1 MQSNRLPVLLVVFIS
16 LLTPATYAA
25 AQTEAVLHNFADNG
39 TDGYQTYSSLVFDA
53 SGNLYGTTP
62 KGGTHTDCYG
72 ENIGCGTVFE
82 LSPAVGGGWTEN
94 ILYNFGGTS
103 TDGTNPYGT
112 LIFDTAGNLYG
123 TTEGGGTGVCDQG
136 ENSCGT
142 VFELKPK
149 AGGGWEE
156 KVLYNFG
163 STSTDGYYP
172 GAGLIFDAT
181 GNLYGTTSRGGT
193 YGFGTVF
200 ELTHTADGSWT
211 EKVLHRFNGTDD
223 GEIPLASLVF
233 DPAGNLYGTTSDGG
247 SFHAGG
253 IFELKRGAGG
263 SWTTKMLHFFNDGD
277 GRTPYASLIL
287 DAAGNLYGTTQI
299 GGPNHGGT
307 VFELTQTAGGKWGET
322 VLHGFDNKSG
332 DGYEP
337 LAGVIFDHN
346 GNLFGTTFV
355 GGTGGCRDGCGTIFE
370 LTPAAGGGWTETLYS
385 FPGYANGYWPAS
397 GLIFDAKGDLYGTT
411 VNGGT
416 DTGCA
421 CGTVFEF
428 TP

>member
-1 MQSNRLPVLLVVFIS
+1 MQSNRLPVLLLVFTSS
-16 LLTPATYAA
+16 LALATYAS

-39 TDGYQTYSSLVFDA
+39 TDGYQTYSPLVFDA
-53 SGNLYGTTP
+53 SGNLYGTTLD
-62 KGGTHTDCYG
+62 GGTHTNCYG

-103 TDGTNPYGT
+103 TDGTNPSGA
-112 LIFDTAGNLYG
+112 LIFDATGNLYG
-123 TTEGGGTGVCDQG
+123 ITEGGGTGVCDQG

-156 KVLYNFG
+156 KILHNFG
-163 STSTDGYYP
+163 STSTEGYYP
-172 GAGLIFDAT
+172 FAGLISDAA
-181 GNLYGTTSRGGT
+181 GNLYGTTADGGT

-200 ELTHTADGSWT
+200 ELIHAADGSWA
-211 EKVLHRFNGTDD
+211 EKVLHSFNDTDD
-223 GEIPLASLVF
+223 GGATPLASLIF
-233 DPAGNLYGTTSDGG
+233 DPSGNLYGTTTGGG

-253 IFELKRGAGG
+253 IFELKRGHGG
-263 SWTTKMLHFFNDGD
+263 SWTTKVLHFFNDGD

-307 VFELTQTAGGKWGET
+307 VFELTQTASGKWGET
-322 VLHGFDNKSG
+322 VLHGFDNKNG

-337 LAGVIFDHN
+337 MAGVIFDSN
-346 GNLFGTTFV
+346 G
-355 GGTGGCRDGCGTIFE
+355 
-370 LTPAAGGGWTETLYS
+370 
-385 FPGYANGYWPAS
+385 
-397 GLIFDAKGDLYGTT
+397 
-411 VNGGT
+411 
-416 DTGCA
+416 
-421 CGTVFEF
+421 
-428 TP
+428 

>member
-1 MQSNRLPVLLVVFIS
+1 MKSKRLPDLLLVFTA
-16 LLTPATYAA
+16 LLTLATYAS
-25 AQTEAVLHNFADNG
+25 AQTEAVIHNFADNG
-39 TDGYQTYSSLVFDA
+39 TDGYQIYSSLVFDA
-53 SGNLYGTTP
+53 SGNLYGATLE
-62 KGGTHTDCYG
+62 GGTHTTCYG
-72 ENIGCGTVFE
+72 ESIGCGTVFE
-82 LSPAVGGGWTEN
+82 LSPAEGGGWTEN

-103 TDGTNPYGT
+103 TDGTSPSGA
-112 LIFDTAGNLYG
+112 LIFDAAGNLYG
-123 TTEGGGTGVCDQG
+123 ITEHGGTGVCDQG

-142 VFELKPK
+142 VFEMKPTT
-149 AGGGWEE
+149 GGRWEE
-156 KVLYNFG
+156 KILYNFG

-172 GAGLIFDAT
+172 SAGLILDAD
-181 GNLYGTTSRGGT
+181 GNLYGTTTRGGT
-193 YGFGTVF
+193 YGVGTVF
-200 ELTHTADGSWT
+200 ELAHAADGRWA
-211 EKVLHRFNGTDD
+211 EKVLHSFNGTDE

-233 DPAGNLYGTTSDGG
+233 DPAGNLYGTTSQGG

-263 SWTTKMLHFFNDGD
+263 NWTTKMLHFFNGGD
-277 GRTPYASLIL
+277 GSTPFASLIL

-307 VFELTQTAGGKWGET
+307 VFELKQTTGREWGEI

-337 LAGVIFDHN
+337 LAGVNFDTN
-346 GNLFGTTFV
+346 GNLFGTTFT
-355 GGTGGCRDGCGTIFE
+355 GGTGTCRDGCGTVFE

-385 FPGYANGYWPAS
+385 FPAYANGYSPAS
-397 GLIFDAKGDLYGTT
+397 GLIFDAKGNLYGTT
-411 VNGGT
+411 ANGGT
-416 DTGCA
+416 GGCA

>member
-1 MQSNRLPVLLVVFIS
+1 MTFDTSLWDVVGSDLTRERAQRQFKEYPMQSKSLPVLLAVFTS
-16 LLTPATYAA
+16 LLTLATYAA

-53 SGNLYGTTP
+53 SGNLYGTTL
-62 KGGTHTDCYG
+62 KGGTHTNCYG

-82 LSPAVGGGWTEN
+82 LSPAAGGGWTEN

-103 TDGTNPYGT
+103 TDGTNPSGA
-112 LIFDTAGNLYG
+112 LIFDAAGNLYG
-123 TTEGGGTGVCDQG
+123 TTEHGGTGVCDQG

-149 AGGGWEE
+149 RAESGRR
-156 KVLYNFG
+156 KFCT
-163 STSTDGYYP
+163 TSAAPARTATIP
-172 GAGLIFDAT
+172 AAGLIFDAA
-181 GNLYGTTSRGGT
+181 GNLYGTTASGGT

-200 ELTHTADGSWT
+200 ELTHAAGGSWT
-211 EKVLHRFNGTDD
+211 EKVLHSFNGTDD
-223 GEIPLASLVF
+223 GNIPLASLVF

-263 SWTTKMLHFFNDGD
+263 NWTTKILHFFNDGD

-299 GGPNHGGT
+299 GGPNYGGT

-355 GGTGGCRDGCGTIFE
+355 GGTGALPRWMRNGIRADPRGGRRLDGNS
-370 LTPAAGGGWTETLYS
+370 L
-385 FPGYANGYWPAS
+385 
-397 GLIFDAKGDLYGTT
+397 
-411 VNGGT
+411 
-416 DTGCA
+416 
-421 CGTVFEF
+421 
-428 TP
+428 